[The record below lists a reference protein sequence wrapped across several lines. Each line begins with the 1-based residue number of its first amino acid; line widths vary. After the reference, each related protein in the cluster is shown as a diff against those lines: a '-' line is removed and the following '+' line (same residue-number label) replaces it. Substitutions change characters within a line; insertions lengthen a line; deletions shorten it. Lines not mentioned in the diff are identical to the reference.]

1 MDVRYV
7 RLYTILAWLRVHCVI
22 NAFGYQILPIFGHL
36 QLKLNSL
43 HVYIYIFYK
52 WHIVT
57 YTWSLGLVDSRLVKK
72 NKKWINIIL
81 IIFVMRFGLTVS
93 YLFFEIYINCTCIS
107 YRIRRCLCCRPLF
120 DIPFDETL
128 AGIYVI
134 VQQKH
139 AVFFILRQWYYWI
152 SIEANFGTD
161 KIMFRRIWILQLYE
175 CKWNKMFTR
184 ITLILLY
191 IL

>member
-1 MDVRYV
+1 MFKKFFIKKIFILFKLVIFHYTFLHNKAQYALPLDLSSDLLDVRYV

-22 NAFGYQILPIFGHL
+22 NAFGHQILPIFGHL

-72 NKKWINIIL
+72 NKKWINILL

-93 YLFFEIYINCTCIS
+93 YLFFEIYISCTCIS
-107 YRIRRCLCCRPLF
+107 YRIRRCLCCRPL
-120 DIPFDETL
+120 L
-128 AGIYVI
+128 
-134 VQQKH
+134 
-139 AVFFILRQWYYWI
+139 
-152 SIEANFGTD
+152 
-161 KIMFRRIWILQLYE
+161 
-175 CKWNKMFTR
+175 
-184 ITLILLY
+184 
-191 IL
+191 